1 MPVYLF
7 NTAARHKEEFQPA
20 HPGKVKMYVC
30 GPTVYDY
37 FHVGNARAFIV
48 FDILRRVLER
58 RGFEVTYVQN
68 ITDVDDKIINR
79 ARDEGRN
86 PRELAGE
93 FTAAFFQDLEALGCR
108 RADIT
113 PRATEHIGEIID
125 LVSQLVERQH
135 AYLVDGDVFF
145 SVDSFPD
152 YGKLSGKKINELES
166 GARVEIDERKQNPL
180 DFALWKSAKPGEP
193 AWDSPWGPGRPGW
206 HIECSAMSMK
216 YLGENFDIHGGG
228 VDLLFPHHENENA
241 QSESL
246 TGKPLARYW
255 LHNGYLK
262 IEGEKM
268 SKSLGNF
275 RLTRDVL
282 KNIASR
288 NNYQVLRF
296 FMLSAHY
303 RSPLDFNP
311 ENLEAA
317 KKGFEEFGHTLE
329 KISCLLS
336 LSKGDHG
343 EEPDEEAEKLK
354 SERQKALDDF
364 DRALDDDLNTAGA
377 MGHMLILANTVRQ
390 LMAGRPK
397 QMTTIRFQML
407 EKIRNDLLDM
417 AGVLG
422 IVPEIEELT
431 GEVKRLILARDE
443 DRKNKR
449 WKEADEKRH
458 HLVSVMGWIQ
468 DDLGAMGYTASTT
481 TVKFYGEQNQKPDSN
496 YLPSDLKKKKE
507 DS

>member
-1 MPVYLF
+1 MPICLF
-7 NTAARHKEEFQPA
+7 NTATRRKEEFRPA
-20 HPGKVKMYVC
+20 SPGKVKMYVC

-79 ARDEGRN
+79 ARDEGRD
-86 PRELAGE
+86 PRELAEE
-93 FTAAFFQDLEALGCR
+93 FTTAFFQDLEALGCR

-113 PRATEHIGEIID
+113 PRATEHMAEIIG
-125 LVSQLVERQH
+125 LVSRLLEGHH
-135 AYLVDGDVFF
+135 AYQADGNVFF
-145 SVDSFPD
+145 SVNSFPD

-180 DFALWKSAKPGEP
+180 DFALWKSVKPGEP

-216 YLGENFDIHGGG
+216 YLGESFDIHGGG
-228 VDLLFPHHENENA
+228 VDLVFPHHENENA

-275 RLTRDVL
+275 WLTRDVL
-282 KNIASR
+282 KNIAFR

-317 KKGFEEFGHTLE
+317 KNGFEEFEHTLWNL
-329 KISCLLS
+329 KDLLS
-336 LSKGDHG
+336 RKDISY
-343 EEPDEEAEKLK
+343 EEVPDEEAGKLE
-354 SERQKALDDF
+354 SERKEALAGF
-364 DRALDDDLNTAGA
+364 DRALDDDLNTAAA
-377 MGHMLILANTVRQ
+377 MGHLLALANTVRQ
-390 LMAGRPK
+390 FIAGHFLK
-397 QMTTIRFQML
+397 KTTVLERIKESML
-407 EKIRNDLLDM
+407 EM
-417 AGVLG
+417 ADVLG
-422 IVPEIEELT
+422 FKPELPEVPEDIHE
-431 GEVKRLILARDE
+431 KRMAREE

-449 WKEADEKRH
+449 WQEADEKRCQIGSKGWNLDDIRGIS
-458 HLVSVMGWIQ
+458 LVSAVSRPLSSGKSHVI
-468 DDLGAMGYTASTT
+468 
-481 TVKFYGEQNQKPDSN
+481 PDN
-496 YLPSDLKKKKE
+496 YLPSDLKEKKE

>member
-1 MPVYLF
+1 MPIYLF
-7 NTAARHKEEFQPA
+7 NTAARRKEEFRPA
-20 HPGKVKMYVC
+20 CPGKVKMYVC

-48 FDILRRVLER
+48 FDTLRCVLER

-79 ARDEGRN
+79 ARAESRD
-86 PRELAGE
+86 PRELAAE
-93 FTAAFFQDLEALGCR
+93 FTTAFFQDLDALGCR

-113 PRATEHIGEIID
+113 PRATEHIAEIIG
-125 LVSQLVERQH
+125 LVSRLIESRH
-135 AYLVDGDVFF
+135 AYRVDGDVFF
-145 SVDSFPD
+145 SVNSFPD

-166 GARVEIDERKQNPL
+166 GARVEIDKRKRNPL

-193 AWDSPWGPGRPGW
+193 TWDSPWGQGRPGW
-206 HIECSAMSMK
+206 HIVCSAMSMK
-216 YLGENFDIHGGG
+216 YLGESFDVHGGG

-246 TGKPLARYW
+246 TGKSLARYW

-275 RLTRDVL
+275 RLARDVL

-303 RSPLDFNP
+303 RSPLNFNP

-317 KKGFEEFGHTLE
+317 KNGFAEFENVLE
-329 KISCLLS
+329 KLKDLLS
-336 LSKGDHG
+336 RKDISY
-343 EEPDEEAEKLK
+343 EEIPDEEAVKL
-354 SERQKALDDF
+354 ENARQEALAGF

-377 MGHMLILANTVRQ
+377 MGQLLALANTVRQ
-390 LMAGRPK
+390 FIAGHSLKKTMLLERIKENLLEMA
-397 QMTTIRFQML
+397 
-407 EKIRNDLLDM
+407 D
-417 AGVLG
+417 VLG
-422 IVPEIEELT
+422 IKPGFQEVPE
-431 GEVKRLILARDE
+431 EVDKTRLMREE

-449 WKEADEKRH
+449 WKEADEKRRQLDEAGWRLDDIGAIS
-458 HLVSVMGWIQ
+458 LVSVINRNSKLLQ
-468 DDLGAMGYTASTT
+468 ES
-481 TVKFYGEQNQKPDSN
+481 
-496 YLPSDLKKKKE
+496 
-507 DS
+507 

>member
-1 MPVYLF
+1 MPIYLF
-7 NTAARHKEEFQPA
+7 NTAARRKEEFRPA
-20 HPGKVKMYVC
+20 CPGKVKMYAC

-37 FHVGNARAFIV
+37 FHVGNARAFLV
-48 FDILRRVLER
+48 FDTLRRVLER

-79 ARDEGRN
+79 ARDEGRD
-86 PRELAGE
+86 PRELAEE
-93 FTAAFFQDLEALGCR
+93 FTAAFFQDLKALGCR
-108 RADIT
+108 SADVT
-113 PRATEHIGEIID
+113 PRATEHMAEIIS
-125 LVSQLVERQH
+125 LVSRLVESCH
-135 AYLVDGDVFF
+135 AYPVDGDVFF
-145 SVDSFPD
+145 SVNSFPD
-152 YGKLSGKKINELES
+152 YGKLSGKKIDELES
-166 GARVEIDERKQNPL
+166 GARVEIDERKRNPL

-216 YLGENFDIHGGG
+216 YLGESFDIHGGG
-228 VDLLFPHHENENA
+228 ADLLFPHHENENA

-303 RSPLDFNP
+303 RSPLEFNP
-311 ENLEAA
+311 GNLEAA

-329 KISCLLS
+329 NLKDLLS
-336 LSKGDHG
+336 RKDISY
-343 EEPDEEAEKLK
+343 EEVPDEETEKLEN
-354 SERQKALDDF
+354 ERQKALAGF

-377 MGHMLILANTVRQ
+377 MGHLLALANTVRQ
-390 LMAGRPK
+390 FIAGHSLKKTMVLERIKENLLEMA
-397 QMTTIRFQML
+397 
-407 EKIRNDLLDM
+407 D
-417 AGVLG
+417 VLG
-422 IVPEIEELT
+422 IKPGFQEVPE
-431 GEVKRLILARDE
+431 EVDKTRLMREE

-449 WKEADEKRH
+449 WKEADEKRRQLDEAGWRLDDIGAIS
-458 HLVSVMGWIQ
+458 LVSVINRNSKLLQ
-468 DDLGAMGYTASTT
+468 ES
-481 TVKFYGEQNQKPDSN
+481 
-496 YLPSDLKKKKE
+496 
-507 DS
+507 